1 MSQKI
6 RACYFCYYCM
16 YTNSNYVSKINH
28 LYTLITWYVL
38 KLTIFWLCTWLGL
51 WCVCSC
57 FLKHEPL
64 VRVHVTSHI
73 LSACYKCGGQ
83 NSQTIRVYAH
93 KYNMTTSVSSVS
105 SHQMLSAVLL
115 CLQYNMNFS
124 THFIFICESWHMDTI
139 FFSNKWIN

>member
-6 RACYFCYYCM
+6 RACYFCYNCM

-28 LYTLITWYVL
+28 LYTLITWYVS

-51 WCVCSC
+51 LCVCSC

-64 VRVHVTSHI
+64 GCVHVSSHI

-83 NSQTIRVYAH
+83 NSHKIRVYAH
-93 KYNMTTSVSSVS
+93 KYNMTPSVSSVS
-105 SHQMLSAVLL
+105 SHQMLGAVLL

-124 THFIFICESWHMDTI
+124 TRFIFICESWHMDMI